1 MDECWIATC
10 RAREEGL
17 EECVACCCWPP
28 FVLRGAMSTAFY
40 MCVSMEVVGSCARM
54 GSLR

>member
-17 EECVACCCWPP
+17 EECVARCCWPP